1 MIRVNLERCT
11 GCGACVGACPAK
23 AIHIAG
29 GHAVVD
35 ETSCRLCEA
44 CISACP
50 ETALSNVPVVIV
62 PTSPSQYPSP
72 TPSRAAIHEV
82 PVPRAAVPWRERVLP
97 ALGALVG
104 MATRYV
110 IPHLAEAF
118 LFTSKARGLSNGA
131 RRGGTGRHWQHRHR
145 RGG

>member
-1 MIRVNLERCT
+1 MIRVNPERCT
-11 GCGACVGACPAK
+11 GCGACVEVCPAG

-35 ETSCRLCEA
+35 EVLCRLCET

-50 ETALSNVPVVIV
+50 EMALSSVPVVVV
-62 PTSPSQYPSP
+62 PTSRTQYLPQAPSSIATQV
-72 TPSRAAIHEV
+72 TPASRAVAS
-82 PVPRAAVPWRERVLP
+82 WRERILP

-104 MATRYV
+104 VATRYV
-110 IPHLAEAF
+110 IPRLVET
-118 LFTSKARGLSNGA
+118 LLSTKTQGPSVGGGQ
-131 RRGGTGRHWQHRHR
+131 GGTGLRWQHRHR

>member
-11 GCGACVGACPAK
+11 GGGACVEACPAG
-23 AIHIAG
+23 AIHIAD

-35 ETSCRLCEA
+35 EALCRLCEA

-50 ETALSNVPVVIV
+50 EMALSSVPVVVV
-62 PTSPSQYPSP
+62 PTSQTQYLPQA
-72 TPSRAAIHEV
+72 PSRTATQVTPAS
-82 PVPRAAVPWRERVLP
+82 RAVAPWRERILP

-104 MATRYV
+104 VTTRHV
-110 IPHLAEAF
+110 IPRLVEA
-118 LFTSKARGLSNGA
+118 LLSAKTQGPSVGGGQ
-131 RRGGTGRHWQHRHR
+131 GGTGLRWQHRHR